1 MNPNGRRTSQALG
14 MMDQKMDSHAV
25 SAGGMIP
32 MEGIEGPAD
41 SFLGGRLPL
50 GMGLTTDS
58 FVGLNGNGGRDGEGV

>member
-1 MNPNGRRTSQALG
+1 
-14 MMDQKMDSHAV
+14 MDSHAV